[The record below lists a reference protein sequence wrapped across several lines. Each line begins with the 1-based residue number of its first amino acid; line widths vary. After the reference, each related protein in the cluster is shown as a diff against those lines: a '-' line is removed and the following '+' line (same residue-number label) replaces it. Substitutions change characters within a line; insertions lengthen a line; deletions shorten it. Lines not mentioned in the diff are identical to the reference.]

1 MDRFQE
7 KITRDPAGT
16 EVLDE
21 NRLGLALEP
30 PETPLR
36 FYAQVEGFAHE
47 SYLGGQ
53 SGRRQE
59 RRLAIGAGM
68 VF

>member
-1 MDRFQE
+1 
-7 KITRDPAGT
+7 
-16 EVLDE
+16 VLEE

-30 PETPLR
+30 PDTPLR
-36 FYAQVEGFAHE
+36 FYSQLEGFAHE

-53 SGRRQE
+53 AGRRQE